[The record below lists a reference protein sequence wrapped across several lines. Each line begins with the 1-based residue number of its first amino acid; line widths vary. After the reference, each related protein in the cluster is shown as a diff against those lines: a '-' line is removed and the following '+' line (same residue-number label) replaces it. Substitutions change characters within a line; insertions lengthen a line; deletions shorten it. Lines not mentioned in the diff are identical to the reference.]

1 MGASMLYER
10 SVPPTG
16 LRQYRASCTVRLIIR
31 IDGDR
36 MDFFLGGEGSLRP
49 ANAVVAIIVVD
60 ETSYLMQLRDQKPN
74 IFYPGHWGL
83 FGGAIEANEDPTVAL
98 KRELEE
104 ELRLDISECPYFTN
118 FTFDYGPHGTVFRR
132 FYEVSIPG
140 RALKKLS
147 LHEGSEMRAF
157 LPAEL
162 LNLPRI
168 VPYDSFAVWLH
179 ASGSLKAHRK

>member
-1 MGASMLYER
+1 MIYER

-16 LRQYRASCTVRLIIR
+16 LKQDRRPAGINRPQMFR
-31 IDGDR
+31 IDKDR
-36 MDFFLGGEGSLRP
+36 MDFFRGGEGSLRP

-118 FTFDYGPHGTVFRR
+118 FTFDYGQHGSVFRR

-157 LPAEL
+157 LPTEL
-162 LNLPRI
+162 LNLPRV
-168 VPYDSFAVWLH
+168 VPYDLFAVWLH
-179 ASGSLKAHRK
+179 ASGALKAHKK